1 MYLLKKSVCNYFLET
16 YHMDSNHVKTLMRT
30 VLKLLG
36 FRLLCPC
43 PYTRCYRLLEE
54 GGNSCLYNDAVLL
67 LDCICTRKSVY

>member
-1 MYLLKKSVCNYFLET
+1 
-16 YHMDSNHVKTLMRT
+16 MDSNHVKTLMRT